1 MALQRILNPMLTPEA
16 RQADL
21 ARAVNGSYVEEGVP
35 A

>member
-1 MALQRILNPMLTPEA
+1 MAMQRILNPMLDADA

-21 ARAVNGSYVEEGVP
+21 AVQVSGDLAEVP